1 MGLPTFP
8 IGPITGPN
16 NETLRH
22 LDPPQTNVVRI
33 SSFDP
38 AWHFRPGGAG
48 GVVQDAAAQSS
59 ASANHETFKTTQSY
73 DGFLQTLEGLK
84 RDNGGQALD
93 RIVLETHG
101 GPDLVQFGDGTTVSA
116 NQIVTELS
124 RRGLVA
130 PGGKVEFSGCEVAG
144 SPEARSAL
152 AGAARANGVKIEA
165 NETLSIPGIP
175 GTQWAFYPDGK
186 QERFFGF

>member
-84 RDNGGQALD
+84 RDNGG
-93 RIVLETHG
+93 
-101 GPDLVQFGDGTTVSA
+101 
-116 NQIVTELS
+116 
-124 RRGLVA
+124 
-130 PGGKVEFSGCEVAG
+130 
-144 SPEARSAL
+144 
-152 AGAARANGVKIEA
+152 
-165 NETLSIPGIP
+165 
-175 GTQWAFYPDGK
+175 
-186 QERFFGF
+186 